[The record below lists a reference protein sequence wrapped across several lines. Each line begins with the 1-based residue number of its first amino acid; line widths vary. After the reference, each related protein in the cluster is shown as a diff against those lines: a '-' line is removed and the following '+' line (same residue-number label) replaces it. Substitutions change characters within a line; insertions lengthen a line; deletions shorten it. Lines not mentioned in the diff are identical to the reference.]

1 MQKRKG
7 LIVRLTSYIYHL
19 DHKHSIGQNGWTEA
33 KHRKWRKDMC
43 KPIME
48 IIRKK
53 LDRMAADK
61 TILPKTEK
69 YDAVH
74 YMLGEWDAL
83 MNIFKRGDYHLD
95 NNDIERLNRYISL
108 SRRNSLFFGSHKGA
122 ERG

>member
-1 MQKRKG
+1 MK
-7 LIVRLTSYIYHL
+7 
-19 DHKHSIGQNGWTEA
+19 
-33 KHRKWRKDMC
+33 
-43 KPIME
+43 

-61 TILPKTEK
+61 TLLPKTEK

-95 NNDIERLNRYISL
+95 NNDIERLNRYVSL
-108 SRRNSLFFGSHKGA
+108 SRRTSLFY
-122 ERG
+122 